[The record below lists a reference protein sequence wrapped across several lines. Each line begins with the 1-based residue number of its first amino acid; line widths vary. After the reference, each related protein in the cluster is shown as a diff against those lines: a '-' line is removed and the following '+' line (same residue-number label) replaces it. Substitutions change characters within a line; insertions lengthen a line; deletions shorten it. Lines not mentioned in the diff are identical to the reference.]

1 MNVLFNWSCHS
12 LSQKLM
18 SEKSCLSDTESE
30 TMDRL
35 TTLMERFHLSVR
47 VVPEAEA
54 NLIVVSGDDGRARTV
69 VFRSHQIRHFPASGT
84 VLLSARVEWAG
95 THNPLVASLP
105 DRVCFDLSADPEAR
119 ALVEVMQSEVAN
131 HRCGAQSVLNRLGDV
146 LFVRLLRDQIERG
159 ASETGL
165 LAGMADPRL
174 SRAIVAMHDHPGRVW
189 SNGDLAQEAGL
200 SLSRFSELFAEQVG
214 ETPMGYL
221 RRWRLI
227 LARQDIKKGD
237 RVDAVARRYAY
248 GSPEGFTRAFRRAY
262 GVAPTSLRGA

>member
-1 MNVLFNWSCHS
+1 MNILFDWSCHS
-12 LSQKLM
+12 LSQNLL
-18 SEKSCLSDTESE
+18 SEKSCLSDTETE
-30 TMDRL
+30 IMDRL

-47 VVPEAEA
+47 IVPEAEA
-54 NLIVVSGDDGRARTV
+54 NLLVLTGDDARAETV
-69 VFRSHQIRHFPASGT
+69 IFRSRQIGGLRADRT

-105 DRVCFDLSADPEAR
+105 DTVSFDLSGDPETR

-189 SNGDLAQEAGL
+189 SNADLAQEAGL

-227 LARQDIKKGD
+227 LARQDITKGD

-248 GSPEGFTRAFRRAY
+248 GSPEGFTRAFRKVY
-262 GVAPTSLRGA
+262 GVAPTALRGI